1 MNYASQIHLIGNV
14 QHSLS
19 NTQLATR
26 QALSHLATQLL
37 SKLIAELDIIGLTLF
52 WQEEFVDN
60 QGQTQGAGF
69 HPMTQVAVY
78 DGSNKLADFTF
89 DPREADS
96 IESFICD
103 FEECMSYYIAVKTME
118 TKLALLPEK
127 DEETVGV
134 SKI

>member
-1 MNYASQIHLIGNV
+1 MNYASQIHHIGNV

-26 QALSHLATQLL
+26 QALSHLSTQLL
-37 SKLIAELDIIGLTLF
+37 KTLIAELRVIGLIMF
-52 WQEEFVDN
+52 WKEEFVDCK
-60 QGQTQGAGF
+60 GQTAGGSF
-69 HPMTQVAVY
+69 QPQTQVAVY
-78 DGSNKLADFTF
+78 DGSNRLAEFAF

-96 IESFICD
+96 IESFIYD

-127 DEETVGV
+127 IEDSTGV
-134 SKI
+134 NKI

>member
-1 MNYASQIHLIGNV
+1 MNYASQIHNIGNI

-37 SKLIAELDIIGLTLF
+37 KKLTTELEVIGLFLV
-52 WQEEFVDN
+52 WQEEFVE
-60 QGQTQGAGF
+60 GASGLIYPQTQVF
-69 HPMTQVAVY
+69 VF
-78 DGSNKLADFTF
+78 DGSNRLADFQF
-89 DPREADS
+89 DPREAQS
-96 IESFICD
+96 IESFIYD

-127 DEETVGV
+127 DEVAVGLN
-134 SKI
+134 KI

>member
-1 MNYASQIHLIGNV
+1 MNYASQIHHLGNV

-26 QALSHLATQLL
+26 IALSHLATQLL
-37 SKLIAELDIIGLTLF
+37 NKLIADLEKIGLILF
-52 WQEEFVDN
+52 WEEEFVD
-60 QGQTQGAGF
+60 GKGRTVSGHFYPQTQV
-69 HPMTQVAVY
+69 TVY
-78 DGSNKLADFTF
+78 DGRRKLADFTF

-96 IESFICD
+96 IESFIYD

-127 DEETVGV
+127 DEEAVGV
-134 SKI
+134 NKI